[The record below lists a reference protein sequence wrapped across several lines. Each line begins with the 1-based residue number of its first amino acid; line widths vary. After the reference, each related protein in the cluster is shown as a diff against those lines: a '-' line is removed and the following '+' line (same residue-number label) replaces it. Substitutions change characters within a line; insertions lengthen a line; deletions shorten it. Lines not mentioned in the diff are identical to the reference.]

1 MKRIALIVGS
11 SGSLGSELIKKYL
24 DNDYTVYALYNSHK
38 ISIYNKKLMP
48 LKYDL
53 TVEKKFLELKKELKG
68 HVNSDSQVS
77 IIYAP
82 GIYYKVDI
90 ENYNEEE
97 LFNNIKINVT
107 GFLNIY
113 KSIFEYLKESKITN
127 IVLIGS
133 NLLERK
139 NIGSLYY
146 VLSKG
151 MQTQLVKQLAYEHG
165 KYNILFNQISPG
177 MFISNM
183 NSNMDNE
190 KIEKIENNIPIK
202 RIGTANEIANF
213 IYEFTST
220 NTLIT
225 GEEIVMDGGNTIGY

>member
-97 LFNNIKINVT
+97 LFNNIKIIVT